1 MNSDM
6 ISDMNNDFS
15 NTDFDIIVV
24 GGGHAGVEAALV
36 AERLG
41 RTVALLTMDRRK
53 LALMSCN
60 PAIGGI
66 AKSHVVKEVD
76 ALGGV
81 MALAA
86 DAAGIQFRR
95 LNLSRGPAVWSTR
108 VQCDRRSY
116 TEFIG
121 NYVATRPRI
130 TIIEGTAGRLTVTR
144 GRVGGIVTE
153 DGRQISARAVIIA
166 TGTFLGGMIHI
177 GPKQIRAGRIGEPAA
192 TQMSVCLR
200 ELGFTTGR
208 LKTGTPP
215 RLDGQTIDWDRCQMQ
230 PGDEPLPLFSEYSH
244 REPFTQTPCHLT
256 HTTEQTRASIS
267 KAFALSPMFS
277 GQIRSLGPRYC
288 PSIEDKFYRFAEKPS
303 HQIFLEPEGYGT
315 AEIYPNG
322 FSTAL
327 PEEVQLAAVRTITGL
342 ERAHMTRPG
351 YAIEYDYCPAHQVKP
366 SLETHLVKGLYFAG
380 QINGTSGYEEAAG
393 QGLMAGLNACLQLE
407 NDPPLILDRS
417 EAYIGVMI
425 DDLVT
430 RSTTE
435 PYRLFTSRAEYRL
448 ALREDNAR
456 DRLWKHARRYGLQPQ
471 DRLDSFDQLAERTDK
486 TIELLERTYI
496 SVSILDGLAAR
507 FTRRTHVSLADLLRQ
522 PGISLSDCYNVIGR
536 TIANAITEGAPG
548 AAANADQCAGEA
560 LQRAAIRI
568 QYSGYIEKQQREI
581 DKFRRAESWL
591 IPEDFDFSGVR
602 GLKTEAREKLSRF
615 RPRSLGQA
623 GRLEGVTP
631 GDVAVLSVWVKR
643 HESGHGCQSESLH
656 TGREDSL

>member
-1 MNSDM
+1 MVGR
-6 ISDMNNDFS
+6 
-15 NTDFDIIVV
+15 DFDIVVV
-24 GGGHAGVEAALV
+24 GGGHAGVEAAIV
-36 AERLG
+36 AEG
-41 RTVALLTMDRRK
+41 RGRSVALVTMDRNK

-81 MALAA
+81 MGLAA

-108 VQCDRRSY
+108 VQCDRRRY
-116 TEFIG
+116 TEYIVE
-121 NYVATRPRI
+121 YVAQRPRI
-130 TIIEGTAGRLTVTR
+130 NVIEGIAGRVMIEN
-144 GRVGGIVTE
+144 GRACGIITE
-153 DGRQISARAVIIA
+153 DGREISGKAVVIA

-177 GPKQIRAGRIGEPAA
+177 GQTQIRAGRMGESAA
-192 TQMSVCLR
+192 TEMSLCLR
-200 ELGFTTGR
+200 ELGFETGR

-215 RLDGQTIDWDRCQMQ
+215 RLDGDTIDWDRCQLQ

-244 REPFTQTPCHLT
+244 RAPFAQTPCHLT
-256 HTTEQTRASIS
+256 HTTDRT
-267 KAFALSPMFS
+267 KAIIGRSFDKSPMFS
-277 GQIRSLGPRYC
+277 GQIKSVGPRYC
-288 PSIEDKFYRFAEKPS
+288 PSIEDKFFRFAEKPS
-303 HQIFLEPEGYGT
+303 HQIFLEPEGNGT
-315 AEIYPNG
+315 SEIYPNG

-327 PEEVQLAAVRTITGL
+327 PEDVQLEAVRTIIGL
-342 ERAHMTRPG
+342 ERVEMTRPG
-351 YAIEYDYCPAHQVKP
+351 YAIVYDYCPARQVKA
-366 SLETHLVKGLYFAG
+366 SLETYLVQGLYFAG

-407 NDPPLILDRS
+407 GEPPLILDRS

-456 DRLWKHARRYGLQPQ
+456 DRLWQYARRYGLQPET
-471 DRLDSFDQLAERTDK
+471 RLELFDQLRERTERAVNVLEK
-486 TIELLERTYI
+486 TFVE
-496 SVSILDGLAAR
+496 VSSLDGLSAR
-507 FTRRTHVSLADLLRQ
+507 FKRRTHVSLADLLRQ
-522 PGISLSDCYNVIGR
+522 PGISVADCQPVIGQF
-536 TIANAITEGAPG
+536 TPEIA
-548 AAANADQCAGEA
+548 ADVEA
-560 LQRAAIRI
+560 LGRAAIQI

-581 DKFRRAESWL
+581 DKFRKAESRL
-591 IPEDFDFSGVR
+591 IPESFDFSGVR
-602 GLKTEAREKLSRF
+602 GLKTEAREKLMRY

-623 GRLEGVTP
+623 GRIEGVTP

-643 HESGHGCQSESLH
+643 HEGSGHI
-656 TGREDSL
+656 GRSTDHREER